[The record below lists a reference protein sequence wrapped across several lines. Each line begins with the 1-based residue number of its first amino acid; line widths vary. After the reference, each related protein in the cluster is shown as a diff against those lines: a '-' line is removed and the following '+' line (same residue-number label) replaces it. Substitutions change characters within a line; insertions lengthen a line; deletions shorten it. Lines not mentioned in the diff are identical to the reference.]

1 MVTINNMFITGGQ
14 FIAAVID
21 GIFSPYKRNG
31 WRYRYICTII
41 ILLNYILH
49 YRIRCSLVS
58 CTVTGYFEEEMKNF
72 KFT

>member
-31 WRYRYICTII
+31 WRYICTII
-41 ILLNYILH
+41 ILLNYISR
-49 YRIRCSLVS
+49 YIYMYV
-58 CTVTGYFEEEMKNF
+58 F
-72 KFT
+72 KSVVQLPATLRKK